1 MTTAAKPPALI
12 GGPHELPRNAHIGV
26 AHDCEVRGELVV
38 TGFTDAPIPWIR
50 GRPHKGKGPP
60 TLIVCGDLA
69 RAVRE
74 ESARAVAHWW
84 GVTSRTVTTWRKSL
98 GVGPITPGSSAAWA
112 ANVPEPPTSKEAVER
127 GRAGAR
133 KRWGNHKAKRK
144 GKAK

>member
-1 MTTAAKPPALI
+1 MTAKTKPPALI
-12 GGPHELPRNAHIGV
+12 GGPHKLPPSARIGV
-26 AHDCEVRGELVV
+26 VHECVVRGELVV

-50 GRPHKGKGPP
+50 GRPREGKGPP

-74 ESARAVAHWW
+74 ESAVAVAHWW
-84 GVTSRTVTTWRKSL
+84 GVTSRTVTTWRKAL

-112 ANVPEPPTSKEAVER
+112 ANVPAKPTPKEAAER

-133 KRWGNHKAKRK
+133 KRWGNHKTKRK
-144 GKAK
+144 GKI